1 MRLWGYVST
10 SMLTPNFSSTEMWLS
25 QMVISLIQRRKIDS
39 SKLSAVGT
47 SASNRCSQRK
57 LLAKFG

>member
-25 QMVISLIQRRKIDS
+25 QMVISLIQRRKIDL
-39 SKLSAVGT
+39 SKFSAVGT
-47 SASNRCSQRK
+47 SASNRCSQQK

>member
-39 SKLSAVGT
+39 SKFSAVGT
-47 SASNRCSQRK
+47 SASNRCS
-57 LLAKFG
+57 